1 VIKGQNL
8 LIQGPSGVGKSSL
21 FRALAGLWTHHTLP
35 DGAICWAEDVSVMF
49 VPQDTYCF
57 NGSLLEQVTVP
68 QPCGKWAPIVYLYIN
83 GICPTHNGPC
93 PR

>member
-1 VIKGQNL
+1 MHWPQAVPHASLTLVRQVIKGKNL

-21 FRALAGLWTHHTLP
+21 FRALAGLWTHHALP

-68 QPCGKWAPIVYLYIN
+68 QPCGN
-83 GICPTHNGPC
+83 G
-93 PR
+93 RR